1 MQFVMQPQLLITHHL
16 QTEADDEG
24 VLTGRGLQKKL
35 VGNLFLEKPFYL
47 KL

>member
-1 MQFVMQPQLLITHHL
+1 MYVMQPQQLITVHL
-16 QTEADDEG
+16 QTETDNES
-24 VLTGRGLQKKL
+24 VLTGASLQKKH